1 MSVELKE
8 FNGAC
13 LIKDKAS
20 TEGLTLK
27 SLAIMV
33 HAANKT
39 AAEKII
45 EGKLLEYAPAHAGY
59 YFKGK
64 IWEHREGLP
73 RITASPGV
81 FCTDFF
87 HTQAIWNRDAG
98 EPAAAQP
105 ETASTDSSEDFRKEA
120 TPPAERVTPVKDL
133 DLTYRAYCLLMFGP
147 IEQVTASQRG
157 QMIDIYNDDYDA
169 LNPLREQAEGIVKEP
184 RVLSLP
190 PEMQAECL
198 VWVRR
203 NAREDAKWPD
213 YKKLYSRWLDTALAT
228 HTSAEAEFDET
239 KPAVSGVT
247 DLPAVCPGRTA
258 QLSKELDAAFS
269 QSGGQQLH
277 DEQPEIPPAPGERET
292 VIIHALNDLFSGRT
306 SIMDETDVVDVLES
320 IGHDTA
326 HIIPLLMDD
335 ITTTE
340 PSLSPAFSDDEIH
353 DIATT
358 MLEHWSDDIHIR
370 RKTALDAI
378 VEYRMPLPQ
387 EQATVVIAPE
397 TMPDAHSDGFVS
409 PAPLTYQQHLTIA
422 ALQGLCANPAY
433 CHARHD
439 LPLMAIDMASDVIT
453 QQGDANAH

>member
-39 AAEKII
+39 AAERII

-59 YFKGK
+59 YFKAK

-87 HTQAIWNRDAG
+87 HTQAVWNRDTG

-105 ETASTDSSEDFRKEA
+105 ETASTDSSEDFRQEA
-120 TPPAERVTPVKDL
+120 TSTAERVTPVKDL
-133 DLTYRAYCLLMFGP
+133 DLTYRAYCLVMFGP
-147 IEQVTASQRG
+147 VEQVTEFQRG
-157 QMIDIYNDDYDA
+157 QMVDIYNDDYDV
-169 LNPLREQAEGIVKEP
+169 LNPLREQAEGIAKEP

-203 NAREDAKWPD
+203 NAREDAKWPE
-213 YKKLYSRWLDTALAT
+213 YKNLYTRWLDTVLAT
-228 HTSAEAEFDET
+228 HTATEAEFDET
-239 KPAVSGVT
+239 KPAVSGVA

-258 QLSKELDAAFS
+258 QLNQELDAAFS
-269 QSGGQQLH
+269 NGDGQQLH
-277 DEQPEIPPAPGERET
+277 DQQPEMPPAPGERDT
-292 VIIHALNDLFSGRT
+292 VIAHALNDLFSGRT
-306 SIMDETDVVDVLES
+306 RLMSEMDVVDVLET

-326 HIIPLLMDD
+326 HTIPLLMGD
-335 ITTTE
+335 IATTE
-340 PSLSPAFSDDEIH
+340 STLSPEFSDDEIH
-353 DIATT
+353 DVAMTVFCS
-358 MLEHWSDDIHIR
+358 WSDNIHIR
-370 RKTALDAI
+370 RQTALDAI
-378 VEYRMPLPQ
+378 VEYRRPVPQ
-387 EQATVVIAPE
+387 KQAHAVIADE
-397 TMPDAHSDGFVS
+397 TMPEAHSDGIVS

-439 LPLMAIDMASDVIT
+439 LPLMAIDMASDVIN
-453 QQGDANAH
+453 QQGGPF